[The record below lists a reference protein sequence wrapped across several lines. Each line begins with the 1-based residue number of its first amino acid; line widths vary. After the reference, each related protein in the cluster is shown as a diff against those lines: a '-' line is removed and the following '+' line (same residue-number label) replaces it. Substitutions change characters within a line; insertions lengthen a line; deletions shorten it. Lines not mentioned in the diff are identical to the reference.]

1 MKQNEIIKYYE
12 DNGGLRCK
20 YWTVKE
26 IKDCIK
32 SDFGKKQRVYNST
45 CAELKRTAEMYQR

>member
-1 MKQNEIIKYYE
+1 MKQQEIIRYYE

-20 YWTVKE
+20 YWTIQE

-32 SDFGKKQRVYNST
+32 SDFGKEQRVYKST
-45 CAELKRTAEMYQR
+45 CRELKRTAEMFQR